1 MNFFDVLQLLGGV
14 ILALGYIPQIKQIIK
29 TRSCDDLNFNTYLFM
44 ALGIGLMEIYA
55 ISLVCNGTGHM
66 FAVTNTVSFFLVVT
80 ICILIQVVRC
90 IVPKKKIIERT
101 ETGSVTNVKDALFVS
116 KWSDDSVFASNCKVN
131 METKQITDIQSIDYD
146 PGCSLR
152 EEVVIVD
159 GAEYPAVELTEG
171 FWYD

>member
-1 MNFFDVLQLLGGV
+1 MTFFDVLQLLGGV

-29 TRSCDDLNFNTYLFM
+29 THSCDDLNFNTYLFM

-55 ISLVCNGTGHM
+55 ISLVCNGSGHM

-90 IVPKKKIIERT
+90 IVPKSKKAEKSELAPIAKI
-101 ETGSVTNVKDALFVS
+101 KDALFVS
-116 KWSDDSVFASNCKVN
+116 KWTDDSVFVSPCKVN
-131 METKQITDIQSIDYD
+131 MESMQITDIQPIDYD
-146 PGCSLR
+146 TGCSLR

-159 GAEYPAVELTEG
+159 GTEHPAVELTEG